1 MPASPAL
8 PMRRPCSGQ
17 VAVAWRTYSE
27 CCRIGPQRVRRV
39 LACVPS
45 NDCPWWV
52 PHDGHAPSGAPFT
65 PPPTARD
72 RSGVHQP
79 RRDVVE
85 RESGGGHH
93 RVRLRLRGRGGVRGW
108 CRDALRRDE
117 APSRVSI
124 GLVGVL
130 AFIFVFGALFGLAA
144 FHSVLVQNQLHLDRL
159 SRDVQR
165 EQTRYQDLRIE
176 YGQAAAPFRILAQAS
191 ARGMLPSKSRQKL
204 QAVLPEQGSL
214 TPPSAHP
221 FGAVSNFVPP
231 VVSAPP
237 TTTAPTTTAP
247 ATAPTTAPSAPPAST
262 IPQATTKAGA

>member
-1 MPASPAL
+1 MTATRRPARPSPRPQPREIDPEFTRLVETWLSDSPAADVTEAEYDFDFEDADA
-8 PMRRPCSGQ
+8 SEDG
-17 VAVAWRTYSE
+17 VA
-27 CCRIGPQRVRRV
+27 
-39 LACVPS
+39 
-45 NDCPWWV
+45 
-52 PHDGHAPSGAPFT
+52 
-65 PPPTARD
+65 
-72 RSGVHQP
+72 
-79 RRDVVE
+79 
-85 RESGGGHH
+85 ES
-93 RVRLRLRGRGGVRGW
+93 
-108 CRDALRRDE
+108 LRRDE

-214 TPPSAHP
+214 APPSAHP

-231 VVSAPP
+231 VVSAPQ
-237 TTTAPTTTAP
+237 TTAAPTTPAP
-247 ATAPTTAPSAPPAST
+247 STAPTTAPTAPPAST

>member
-1 MPASPAL
+1 MTATRRSARPSP
-8 PMRRPCSGQ
+8 RP
-17 VAVAWRTYSE
+17 
-27 CCRIGPQRVRRV
+27 
-39 LACVPS
+39 
-45 NDCPWWV
+45 
-52 PHDGHAPSGAPFT
+52 
-65 PPPTARD
+65 
-72 RSGVHQP
+72 QP
-79 RRDVVE
+79 REIDPEFTRLVETWLSDSRATDVAESESDFDFEDADANEEGVAASS
-85 RESGGGHH
+85 RE
-93 RVRLRLRGRGGVRGW
+93 
-108 CRDALRRDE
+108 DE

-214 TPPSAHP
+214 ASPSAHP

-237 TTTAPTTTAP
+237 TTAAPTTIAPSTAP
-247 ATAPTTAPSAPPAST
+247 STAPTTAPTAPPAST
-262 IPQATTKAGA
+262 TPQATTKAGA